1 VWLVFFIGWR
11 DYATL
16 SRTKRGRERVG
27 EIFERDMEAN
37 TLLYTEQYRGHYS
50 FALICVFSCNATT
63 VCEKNSLSFT
73 YNFVKGRFYV
83 SFHVVSYS
91 LSECLWNQIGEG
103 KKDRIKLIYYIICE
117 YVTNN
122 INRSR
127 LHMH

>member
-1 VWLVFFIGWR
+1 MQHFLELREGEREWERFLSVTWRQTLCFIR
-11 DYATL
+11 
-16 SRTKRGRERVG
+16 SN
-27 EIFERDMEAN
+27 I
-37 TLLYTEQYRGHYS
+37 GHYS

-103 KKDRIKLIYYIICE
+103 KKDRIKLIYYIIWNMLLTTSIGHDC
-117 YVTNN
+117 
-122 INRSR
+122 ICISCI
-127 LHMH
+127 